1 MIQRIALIILVCA
14 LPLQAQ
20 TKSET
25 PVNQKVILENQFVR
39 VLDIRVAPGVFEPTH
54 SHAAGVTV
62 ALTAYDNETKSI
74 PDGKVTSRHT
84 DFGEIR
90 WADAVTH
97 EARNTGSTQ
106 QRVIRIELK
115 PNPPAPEAGKTLAS
129 VAAADQV
136 QLLKN
141 TVKLV
146 FENQYVRVIESR
158 APAGSSEP
166 KHRHIRGV
174 TIALSDSEIETTSYP
189 GGVAKQTNKL
199 GDVRWL
205 DWREHSGRNI
215 GKTESRIVI
224 VEMK

>member
-97 EARNTGSTQ
+97 EVRNTGSTQ
-106 QRVIRIELK
+106 QLVIRIELK
-115 PNPPAPEAGKTLAS
+115 PNPPAFLQFG
-129 VAAADQV
+129 AARMSLD
-136 QLLKN
+136 
-141 TVKLV
+141 
-146 FENQYVRVIESR
+146 ESR
-158 APAGSSEP
+158 L
-166 KHRHIRGV
+166 R
-174 TIALSDSEIETTSYP
+174 
-189 GGVAKQTNKL
+189 N
-199 GDVRWL
+199 L
-205 DWREHSGRNI
+205 DRVSP
-215 GKTESRIVI
+215 
-224 VEMK
+224 